1 MNSMINRHCPRCLAA
16 ALLAVLA
23 ACSSQPGDAPLPDA
37 GQPPGADFSG
47 SWELDL
53 AQSDNIQREL
63 DSIFRELRRQAERRA
78 QARGD
83 GRSGPGYSLGVDGN
97 AMVDLARM
105 AEYVTRSPLLEV
117 EQNSAGIRV
126 KRAENFAL
134 TCAFGAVDV
143 ELDENPLGREICGWD
158 DHQLV
163 FWVLLP
169 EGVKINHRFSLG
181 PRGERLNI
189 ATSVYSDRSSYPF
202 TINRVYHRFDP
213 EADGISC
220 EVTLT
225 RGRVCTTEQQ

>member
-1 MNSMINRHCPRCLAA
+1 MNRMIICNHARHLVGVLVVA
-16 ALLAVLA
+16 LA
-23 ACSSQPGDAPLPDA
+23 ACSSQPGLGPLPDA

-78 QARGD
+78 QTRGD

-117 EQNSAGIRV
+117 EQSDAGIRV
-126 KRAENFAL
+126 KREENFAL
-134 TCAFGAVDV
+134 DCAFGAA
-143 ELDENPLGREICGWD
+143 EPETEKNPLGREICGWD